1 MRASGRKSWVPNKI
15 FSGYLRPLMGP
26 GLASTAERRG
36 REKKNK
42 RLFSFFSKSFLP
54 FGGVVRLSRVIP
66 FLFFSD
72 LLPAQ
77 WQAHSGLKIL

>member
-1 MRASGRKSWVPNKI
+1 MGGNPGSQTRYFQDISGLSWALALLLL
-15 FSGYLRPLMGP
+15 LREEG
-26 GLASTAERRG
+26 GK
-36 REKKNK
+36 KKNK